1 MITTR
6 TKAAF
11 AGLALIAAAALAG
24 CATTEPIGGDT
35 LPPIMETANDV
46 QGKTIEL
53 PMNRVLVIDTGDL
66 ATDSYTTEIAD
77 ETVVQFV
84 QGEQGGSSSDLTTN
98 PGFEPLNEGTTEVT
112 MTNAQGGIQPL
123 QFTINVVAAP

>member
-24 CATTEPIGGDT
+24 CAPGPIGGDV
-35 LPPIMETANDV
+35 LPPIMETANDL
-46 QGKTIEL
+46 QGKTVEL
-53 PMNRVLVIDTGDL
+53 PMGQMLSIDTGSL

-77 ETVVQFV
+77 ESIVKFV
-84 QGEQGGSSSDLTTN
+84 QGQQGATSSDLTTN
-98 PGFEPLNEGTTEVT
+98 PGFEPLKEGTTEVT

-123 QFTINVVAAP
+123 QFTITVVPGK